1 MSVRVCPDLFR
12 PDVSETFRP
21 VSPDSCL
28 LSVPRRTP
36 SGPGE
41 RSNHPNRVVPL
52 PPPPYGGQDRS
63 GGLRKIN
70 TVDWDGTPKTTE
82 RDNPNIGRIER
93 ARTAAQ
99 SPVTASTRPA
109 TLADT
114 LQALSVD
121 LRAAQ

>member
-1 MSVRVCPDLFR
+1 MSDSSVSVWSR

-28 LSVPRRTP
+28 LSGPRRTP
-36 SGPGE
+36 SGPRD
-41 RSNHPNRVVPL
+41 RSNTHRRVVPS
-52 PPPPYGGQDRS
+52 PPLRGLGPLRV
-63 GGLRKIN
+63 LRKIN
-70 TVDWDGTPKTTE
+70 TLNRTGQVVTDKTGQTLSLA
-82 RDNPNIGRIER
+82 GSER

-114 LQALSVD
+114 PQALSVD